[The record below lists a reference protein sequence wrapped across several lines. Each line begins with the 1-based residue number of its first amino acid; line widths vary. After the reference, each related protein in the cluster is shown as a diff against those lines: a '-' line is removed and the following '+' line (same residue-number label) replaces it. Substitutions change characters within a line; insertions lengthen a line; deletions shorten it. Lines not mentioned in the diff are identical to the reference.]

1 MLVSRWINEMVANS
15 SSCDSIGKVVSSHG
29 SLITILG
36 LDEVQRF
43 FLIIAGGLAL
53 SFLIFLLEIV
63 LICLGMNYTIDA
75 AGTQPYR

>member
-15 SSCDSIGKVVSSHG
+15 SSCNSIGKVVSSHG

-36 LDEVQRF
+36 LDEVKRF

-53 SFLIFLLEIV
+53 SFSLFLLEIALV
-63 LICLGMNYTIDA
+63 RLGA
-75 AGTQPYR
+75 K

>member
-36 LDEVQRF
+36 LDEVQRL
-43 FLIIAGGLAL
+43 FLIIVGGLAL
-53 SFLIFLLEIV
+53 LLGV
-63 LICLGMNYTIDA
+63 LACQLYSDMGRLWY
-75 AGTQPYR
+75 

>member
-1 MLVSRWINEMVANS
+1 MLASRWINEMVANS

-43 FLIIAGGLAL
+43 FLIIAAGLAL
-53 SFLIFLLEIV
+53 SFLIFLLEMV
-63 LICLGMNYTIDA
+63 LICQGVK
-75 AGTQPYR
+75 